1 MAFEFEQD
9 KQVAG
14 VAVVEPATGRV
25 LGVLEF
31 LSRVEEIFDRQVL
44 PTSCRVRSALRGR
57 ARPSCSLP
65 GQAPNRRNQGAPF
78 ACRLTPK
85 LSYRCSQVS
94 AIE

>member
-9 KQVAG
+9 ERVAG

-31 LSRVEEIFDRQVL
+31 LSTVEEIFDRQVL

-57 ARPSCSLP
+57 TKPPTA
-65 GQAPNRRNQGAPF
+65 
-78 ACRLTPK
+78 
-85 LSYRCSQVS
+85 
-94 AIE
+94 AIKGPLLRAD